1 MNSGEPEASRLDAN
15 SGTTSSAAESWCW
28 VSIVW
33 GGGAFLNCATLLLL
47 WKHLVI
53 PKGTW

>member
-1 MNSGEPEASRLDAN
+1 MNSGEPAVSRLDAN

-47 WKHLVI
+47 QKHLVI